1 MKIENIPA
9 DIKSKSLKEARDEIN
24 EILVNLETKNL
35 DLSNAENAYK
45 RLLNLNKHV
54 ENLFKIKFQHVLKN
68 HFMLKPVF
76 ALFSCQRGA
85 HIEAQINPKYA
96 KIAQKSV
103 GLQ

>member
-54 ENLFKIKFQHVLKN
+54 ENLFKMKSK
-68 HFMLKPVF
+68 
-76 ALFSCQRGA
+76 
-85 HIEAQINPKYA
+85 QIS
-96 KIAQKSV
+96 KS
-103 GLQ
+103 